1 MNQPTS
7 SFFSPTRIVLLLA
20 IAVLAVAGVLLLA
33 QAATASADARGGLRR
48 ISFVLAFVSATI
60 ALAGAWFLS
69 RELERRL
76 EAEHELRAS
85 RAKFE
90 GILSIAVDAII
101 SVDERGEILHFNH
114 GAEVLFGYSEQE
126 MLGAPLSTL
135 LPLRYRDAHARHLTD
150 FARGAQVAR
159 RMG

>member
-1 MNQPTS
+1 VNQS
-7 SFFSPTRIVLLLA
+7 SSSYFTPTRIVLLLS
-20 IAVLAVAGVLLLA
+20 IAVLVVAGGLLLA

-48 ISFVLAFVSATI
+48 ISFVLAFVSAAI

-76 EAEHELRAS
+76 EAEQELRAS

-101 SVDERGEILHFNH
+101 TVDEKSQILPTWSSH
-114 GAEVLFGYSEQE
+114 
-126 MLGAPLSTL
+126 STFW
-135 LPLRYRDAHARHLTD
+135 PSARSW
-150 FARGAQVAR
+150 V
-159 RMG
+159 